1 LMRIILGLV
10 NYALV
15 ALIWIIVFRV
25 ILEWLGVAF
34 GTNPIQQLIYE
45 ISETLLAPVRTFLPT
60 IYGFDFSPVVV
71 IVLLELLL
79 RII

>member
-1 LMRIILGLV
+1 MRIILGLV

-45 ISETLLAPVRTFLPT
+45 ISEALLVPVRTFLPP